1 MNIKKAKVSIS
12 LSVINLHMSNLQCI
26 FGGLYTPINK
36 KKLMLASNQLNIKGW
51 KRYENSNQKRG
62 GLVLP
67 ISDKID
73 FKSKSTRNK

>member
-1 MNIKKAKVSIS
+1 
-12 LSVINLHMSNLQCI
+12 MSNLQCI

-36 KKLMLASNQLNIKGW
+36 KKLMLASNWLNMKGW
-51 KRYENSNQKRG
+51 KRYANSNQG

-73 FKSKSTRNK
+73 FKSKSMRNK